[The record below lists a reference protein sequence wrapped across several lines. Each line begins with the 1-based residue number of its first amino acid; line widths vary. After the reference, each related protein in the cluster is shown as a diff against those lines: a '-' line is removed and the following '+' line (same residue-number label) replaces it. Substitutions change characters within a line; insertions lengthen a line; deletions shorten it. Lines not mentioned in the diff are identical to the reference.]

1 MAEQQS
7 NRINSVKDA
16 IKSLKIKR
24 LTDIPVDVP
33 HLWEYMYPNPK
44 DDGSFVVVVKNADT
58 NEEYRCYMPVYIVNR
73 GREGKL
79 FVHEGLGGVSFQ

>member
-33 HLWEYMYPNPK
+33 HLWEYTYPNPK
-44 DDGSFVVVVKNADT
+44 PDGSFVVTVKT
-58 NEEYRCYMPVYIVNR
+58 LIPMKSI
-73 GREGKL
+73 
-79 FVHEGLGGVSFQ
+79 GVICPYTL

>member
-7 NRINSVKDA
+7 NRIYSLEDA
-16 IKSLKIKR
+16 VKSLKIRR

-33 HLWEYMYPNPK
+33 HLWGYTYPNPEP
-44 DDGSFVVVVKNADT
+44 DGSFVVIVKNIDT
-58 NEEYRCYMPVYIVNR
+58 NEEYRCYMPVYVVNR

-79 FVHEGLGGVSFQ
+79 FVHEGLGRVSFQ

>member
-7 NRINSVKDA
+7 NRIYSLEDA
-16 IKSLKIKR
+16 VKSLKIRR

-33 HLWEYMYPNPK
+33 HLWGYTYPNPEP
-44 DDGSFVVVVKNADT
+44 DGSFVVIVKNIDT
-58 NEEYRCYMPVYIVNR
+58 NEEYRCYVPVYVVNR

-79 FVHEGLGGVSFQ
+79 FVYEGLGRVSFQ